1 MLREEDL
8 QCQGL
13 KILQD
18 DQLYTFTS
26 DSVVLA
32 NFVDIKKGEQAVEIG
47 SGCGVI
53 SILLS
58 AKTQVEKIFAFE
70 VQQEMAE
77 LATQNIKLNKLQEKI
92 TLFHDDISNFSK
104 YLKDASVD
112 VVFSNP
118 PYMNSSFACK
128 NKVKSTARHDNLLPP
143 QKLCHC
149 ASKLLKHGGRF
160 FLCYAP
166 SRLSEIF
173 ECLTENNMQPKRMFF
188 TQNQKGEIKLCFI
201 EAVKNAKKELKI
213 LPNLT
218 VNDADGKYLEQL
230 HTKYFKA

>member
-1 MLREEDL
+1 MQREEDL

-13 KILQD
+13 KIVQD

-32 NFVDIKKGEQAVEIG
+32 NFVDIKKNQSAVEIG
-47 SGCGVI
+47 SGSGVI

-58 AKTQVEKIFAFE
+58 AKTDVKKIFAFE
-70 VQQEMAE
+70 IQKEMAD
-77 LATQNIKLNKLQEKI
+77 LASQNIKLNGLEEKI
-92 TLFHDDISNFSK
+92 ELFCDDIANFSK
-104 YLKDASVD
+104 YLKNGSAD

-128 NKVKSTARHDNLLPP
+128 NSVKSIARHDKALPP
-143 QKLCHC
+143 QKLCSC
-149 ASKLLKHGGRF
+149 ASKLLKSGGKF

-173 ECLTENNMQPKRMFF
+173 ACMSKNKIEPKRMFF

-201 EAVKNAKKELKI
+201 EGVKDAKVGLKV

-218 VNDADGKYLEQL
+218 VNDADGKYLEAL

>member
-18 DQLYTFTS
+18 DMLYTFTS

-32 NFVDIKKGEQAVEIG
+32 NFVDIKRNEKAVEIG

-58 AKTQVEKIFAFE
+58 SKTQVSKIFAFE
-70 VQQEMAE
+70 IQKDMAN
-77 LATQNIKLNKLQEKI
+77 LAQKNILLNNLTEKI
-92 TLFHDDISNFSK
+92 TLFNDDIASFSK
-104 YLKDASVD
+104 YLQKSSID
-112 VVFSNP
+112 VVFANP
-118 PYMNSSFACK
+118 PYMNGSISCK
-128 NKVKSTARHDNLLPP
+128 NKTKTIARHDYLLPP
-143 QKLCHC
+143 QKLCFC
-149 ASKLLKHGGRF
+149 ASELLKNGGRF

-173 ECLTENNMQPKRMFF
+173 ECLILNNMQPKRMFF
-188 TQNQKGEIKLCFI
+188 TQNHKNEIKLCFI
-201 EAVKNAKKELKI
+201 EAVKNSKKGLKI

-218 VNDADGKYLEQL
+218 VNDCNGKYLEEL
-230 HTKYFKA
+230 HTKHYKA

>member
-1 MLREEDL
+1 MQREEDL

-18 DQLYTFTS
+18 DELYTFTS

-32 NFVDIKKGEQAVEIG
+32 NFVDIKRGEQAVEIG

-58 AKTQVEKIFAFE
+58 AKTQVKKIYAFE
-70 VQQEMAE
+70 IQKEMAQ
-77 LATQNIKLNKLQEKI
+77 LATKNIELNNLQEKI
-92 TLFHDDISNFSK
+92 ELFYDDISNFSK
-104 YLKDASVD
+104 HLKTGSID

-118 PYMNSSFACK
+118 PYMNSSYACK
-128 NKVKSTARHDNLLPP
+128 NTVKSIARHDDLLPP
-143 QKLCHC
+143 EKLCFC
-149 ASKLLKHGGRF
+149 AGKLLKNGGRF

-166 SRLSEIF
+166 SRLPEIF
-173 ECLTENNMQPKRMFF
+173 ECMTKNKIEPKRLFF
-188 TQNQKGEIKLCFI
+188 TQNQKSEIKLCFI
-201 EAVKNAKKELKI
+201 EGVKSAKKGLKV

-218 VNDADGKYLEQL
+218 VNDAEGKYLQTL

>member
-58 AKTQVEKIFAFE
+58 AKTQAEKIFAFE

-104 YLKDASVD
+104 YLKDGSVD

-118 PYMNSSFACK
+118 PYMNISFACK
-128 NKVKSTARHDNLLPP
+128 NKVKSIARHDNLLPP

-149 ASKLLKHGGRF
+149 ASKLLKHNGRF

-173 ECLTENNMQPKRMFF
+173 ECLTENNMQPKRIFF

-201 EAVKNAKKELKI
+201 EAVKNANKGMKI